1 MVKVI
6 GPLFS
11 VSASGVFKD
20 TLEFRTGNGGT
31 TVAAPRVITKPR
43 TPAQEAQSARFAVA
57 VAGWKSLDETAKQAW
72 RSAALNTGL
81 SGYQLYLSEYQ
92 SQLIQA
98 PAQPVPP

>member
-11 VSASGVFKD
+11 VAASGVFKD
-20 TLEFRTGNGGT
+20 MLEFRTGNGQT
-31 TVAAPRVITKPR
+31 TVSERRKVEKPR
-43 TPAQEAQSARFAVA
+43 TAAQQAQSAKFAAA
-57 VAGWKSLDETAKQAW
+57 VAGWHAATAEQKTAW
-72 RSAALNTGL
+72 KAAAVNTGL

-92 SQLIQA
+92 TQLIQA